1 VITTTDDVLLVGAGI
16 VAGVVGTAGGI
27 TSLVSY
33 PALLWVGIPPVAANV
48 ANIVAL
54 VTTMPGSAM
63 ASGPELQGRGRW
75 LSRWAGLTFIG
86 GAAGAGLLLSTPASL
101 FGRVVPFLIAAAALG
116 LLLQPR
122 ISAWKDPRPSRAQKL
137 VLPCGL
143 VLVSV
148 YTGYFGAGSGVMALA
163 LLLLTMER
171 HVARAN
177 ALKNVL
183 VGAANVAAA
192 ALLVLWGPVDW
203 GAVVPLSVGAF
214 AGSTVGPWVARRVPG
229 DVLRWAVALV
239 GLGLA
244 VRLWL
249 DPA

>member
-1 VITTTDDVLLVGAGI
+1 
-16 VAGVVGTAGGI
+16 
-27 TSLVSY
+27 VS
-33 PALLWVGIPPVAANV
+33 I
-48 ANIVAL
+48 
-54 VTTMPGSAM
+54 
-63 ASGPELQGRGRW
+63 
-75 LSRWAGLTFIG
+75 
-86 GAAGAGLLLSTPASL
+86 
-101 FGRVVPFLIAAAALG
+101 
-116 LLLQPR
+116 
-122 ISAWKDPRPSRAQKL
+122 
-137 VLPCGL
+137 
-143 VLVSV
+143 

-163 LLLLTMER
+163 LLLLTVER
-171 HVARAN
+171 HMARAN

-203 GAVVPLSVGAF
+203 AAVVPLGLGAF

-249 DPA
+249 DPT

>member
-1 VITTTDDVLLVGAGI
+1 MITTADDFFLAGAGI

-33 PALLWVGIPPVAANV
+33 PALLWLGIPPVTANV
-48 ANIVAL
+48 ANLVAL

-63 ASGPELQGRGRW
+63 ASGPELRGRGRW
-75 LSRWAGLTFIG
+75 LWRWAGLTFVG
-86 GAAGAGLLLSTPASL
+86 GAAGAGLLLSTPSSL
-101 FGRVVPFLIAAAALG
+101 FSRVVPFLVAAAALA

-122 ISAWKDPRPSRAQKL
+122 ISAWKDRRPSRPQRL

-143 VLVSV
+143 FLVSV

-163 LLLLTMER
+163 LVLLTVER

-183 VGAANVAAA
+183 VGVANVAAA
-192 ALLVLWGPVDW
+192 AFLVLLGPVDW
-203 GAVVPLSVGAF
+203 AAVVPLGAGAF

-229 DVLRWAVALV
+229 DLLRWAVALV

-244 VRLWL
+244 ARLWL